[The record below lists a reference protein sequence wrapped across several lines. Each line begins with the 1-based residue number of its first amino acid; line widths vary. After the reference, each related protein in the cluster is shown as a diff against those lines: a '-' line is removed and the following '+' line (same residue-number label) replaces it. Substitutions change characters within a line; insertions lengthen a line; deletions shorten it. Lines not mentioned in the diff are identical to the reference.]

1 MKKTPIALVVGDGE
15 IQSQSVNVRRYG
27 VKENSTMPL
36 NEFVKMVNDEVSKF
50 RF

>member
-15 IQSQSVNVRRYG
+15 IEAEAVNIRRYG
-27 VKENSTMPL
+27 VKESATLPL
-36 NEFVKMVNDEVSKF
+36 NEFVKLANDEVAKF